1 MIGIIN
7 KVTAIIQKPDNKE
20 LYAQRSSEQKKDADP
35 DERVKENT
43 KVVSGGDKES
53 DIHARK
59 EVADD
64 DQKVEGKMNIL
75 WEFGV
80 LKKTSLLSK

>member
-1 MIGIIN
+1 M
-7 KVTAIIQKPDNKE
+7 QKPDNKE
-20 LYAQRSSEQKKDADP
+20 LYAKRSSEQKEDADP

-53 DIHARK
+53 DIHAGK

-64 DQKVEGKMNIL
+64 DQEEYWLSRPVR
-75 WEFGV
+75 
-80 LKKTSLLSK
+80 KTHAYVPYAPDK

>member
-1 MIGIIN
+1 M
-7 KVTAIIQKPDNKE
+7 QKPDNKE
-20 LYAQRSSEQKKDADP
+20 LYAKRSSEQKEDADP

-53 DIHARK
+53 DIHAGK
-59 EVADD
+59 EVADN
-64 DQKVEGKMNIL
+64 DQEGEGKMNIL
-75 WEFGV
+75 REFGV